1 MKVLLIDSMG
11 LLYRGHYAL
20 IKRPLRASD
29 GTVTSGLHHL
39 LGEIYRHADAL
50 EPDLLGVVFDHPGP
64 TFRTGM
70 YGEYK
75 ANRPETPEELVVQSR
90 LARSLVDSLGLPR
103 VEAEG
108 LEADDLIAGLART
121 AAAAGH
127 SVTVV
132 SSDKDL
138 LQVLEEGVTVI
149 QPGRPG
155 REARSVEAGDVPDIL
170 GVEVGQV
177 PDYMALV
184 GDSSDN
190 IPGAKGIGPKTA
202 VKLLAKWGSL
212 DSIYENLERVGPA
225 GTREKLRSQ
234 RDSVMLSRSLVGLDY
249 SLPEGVCL
257 EDLRPSAPRVEEAT
271 RLLSR
276 LGMRTVLDRLPK
288 GESAGCRVDLVDTT
302 EALGRLVE
310 ELSVCGELAVDTET
324 DSPDPMEARPVGLAL
339 AREGDSAW
347 YLPLRGEGALP
358 REEAVSALRTISS
371 GCSMVAQNA
380 KYDMHVLR
388 GMGVDWRAV
397 GGDPFLA
404 DYLLRPGGSRRS
416 LAALSRLYLGR
427 DMDTYDQ
434 VLDGAGT
441 LLEVPLEK
449 VSAYCCADVTTALLL
464 HRKLSGMLAEA
475 PELEEIY
482 RTVELPLVEV
492 LTDMERRGVSLDLDS
507 LEQLR
512 GEYSAR
518 LAELAEEAA
527 DIAGRPINLN
537 SPQQVSEVLFE
548 DLGLETVRK
557 TSTGRPSSSMTV
569 LRTLQ
574 GRHRFVDLVIEHREL
589 SKLLSTYIEKL
600 PDFVSPSTGLIH
612 TSFNQAVTATGR
624 LSSSSPNLQNI
635 PIRTARGR
643 SIRRCFAPPGEGE
656 VFVSADYSQIELRVL
671 AHLAGDGAL
680 REAYRKGEDIHSRTA
695 RSVFGDDAP
704 EMRRRAKEVNFSIV
718 YGISPYGLASRLG
731 VSRGEAAGIINRYF
745 DTYPEVESFFRE
757 TVASAETRGETRT
770 ILGRRR
776 DFSGLAG
783 AGGSNRRA
791 MERMA
796 VNTTVQG
803 SAADIMK
810 LAMIAVHRRLAEELP
825 EAGLVL
831 QVHDEL
837 LLSVDAESADEATRI
852 MVEEMESAAELA
864 VPLEVETG
872 TGSDWMEAQ
881 H

>member
-20 IKRPLRASD
+20 IKRPLRAAD

-39 LGEIYRHADAL
+39 LTEIYRHADAL
-50 EPDLLGVVFDHPGP
+50 EPDLVGVVFDHPGP
-64 TFRTGM
+64 TFRREM
-70 YGEYK
+70 FEAYK
-75 ANRPETPEELVVQSR
+75 ANRPETPEELVAQSE
-90 LARSLVDSLGLPR
+90 LARRLVDSLGLPR
-103 VEAEG
+103 VEREG
-108 LEADDLIAGLART
+108 LEADDLIAGLARK
-121 AAAAGH
+121 AVDGGH
-127 SVTVV
+127 RVTIV

-138 LQVLEEGVTVI
+138 LQVLGEGVTVV

-155 REARSVEAGDVPDIL
+155 REARSVKAEDVPGIL

-190 IPGAKGIGPKTA
+190 VPGARGIGPKTA
-202 VKLLAKWGSL
+202 VKLLSEWGTL
-212 DSIYENLERVGPA
+212 DALYRNLERVEPGGA
-225 GTREKLRSQ
+225 RRKLRGQ
-234 RDSVMLSRSLVGLDY
+234 RESVMLSRRLVTLE
-249 SLPEGVCL
+249 SELPDGVRL
-257 EDLRPSAPRVEEAT
+257 EDLRPGAPSVEEAT

-276 LGMRTVLDRLPK
+276 LGMRTILERLPR
-288 GESAGCRVDLVDTT
+288 GETAGCRVDVVNSPESLDALVD
-302 EALGRLVE
+302 
-310 ELSVCGELAVDTET
+310 ELFECDELAVDTET
-324 DSPDPMEARPVGLAL
+324 DSPDPIEARPVGLAL
-339 AREGDSAW
+339 ARGFESAW
-347 YLPLRGEGALP
+347 YIPMCGEGALP
-358 REEAVSALRTISS
+358 AEAVADALRRIAS
-371 GCSMVAQNA
+371 GPSMVAQNA

-388 GMGVDWRAV
+388 GMGVDWREV
-397 GGDPFLA
+397 SGDPFLA
-404 DYLLRPGGSRRS
+404 DYLLRPGGGRRS
-416 LAALSRLYLGR
+416 LDALSRLYLGE

-441 LLEVPLEK
+441 LLEVPREK
-449 VSAYCCADVTTALLL
+449 VAAYCCADVTAAMRL
-464 HRKLSGMLAEA
+464 HGKLSGMLRETSGLEA
-475 PELEEIY
+475 IY
-482 RTVELPLVEV
+482 RNVELPLVTV
-492 LTDMERRGVSLDLDS
+492 LADMERRGVSLDLDS
-507 LEQLR
+507 LRELR
-512 GEYSAR
+512 KDYSSR
-518 LAELAEEAA
+518 LAELAAEAA
-527 DIAGRPINLN
+527 EIAQRQVNLN
-537 SPQQVSEVLFE
+537 SPQQVSGVLFE

-569 LRTLQ
+569 LKALQ

-589 SKLLSTYIEKL
+589 SKLLSTYIGKL

-635 PIRTARGR
+635 PIRTERGR
-643 SIRRCFAPPGEGE
+643 SIRRCFAPPGDGE

-671 AHLAGDGAL
+671 AHLAGEGAL
-680 REAYRKGEDIHSRTA
+680 REAYRKGEDIHCRTA

-718 YGISPYGLASRLG
+718 YGISPFGLASRLG

-745 DTYPEVESFFRE
+745 DTYPEVESYFRD
-757 TVASAETRGETRT
+757 TVAGAEAAGETRT
-770 ILGRRR
+770 MLGRRR
-776 DFSGLAG
+776 GFSGLADS
-783 AGGSNRRA
+783 GGSNRRA
-791 MERMA
+791 MERMV

-837 LLSVDAESADEATRI
+837 LLSVRADLAEAAAAI
-852 MVEEMESAAELA
+852 MVEEMEGAVELK

-872 TGSDWMEAQ
+872 TGRDWMEAQ